1 VMVGEVEGDIHG
13 LPCARRGDKS
23 QVKAGTK
30 KPP

>member
-1 VMVGEVEGDIHG
+1 VVAEVQGDIHG
-13 LPCARRGDKS
+13 LPCARRGDGV